1 MSAHASS
8 TLRRAR
14 QPARADE
21 VVPHPNCQRANRVPP
36 DAVPARVMQNVC
48 CKLWYPTRD
57 SNPESRVS
65 ETRAYAD
72 SASGAFGTRRSAR
85 RPQCPAEGNK
95 KARGPCGATRAWKER
110 VRGFALRLLHRLDCV
125 GARIAMLEGERGQG
139 RALVWRR
146 LAPAQQV
153 PSCRHRFLSLI
164 FAAARGAG
172 PKNKKPGALARS
184 GFSMSDARPTAGRS
198 RRPDERGPRHCTGA
212 AHRESTDSRHARPR
226 THLAP
231 ALRIQ
236 IALLRPISLC
246 SAACRFN
253 EGADYE

>member
-1 MSAHASS
+1 MSAHVSS

-21 VVPHPNCQRANRVPP
+21 VVPHPNCQRANRVVP

-95 KARGPCGATRAWKER
+95 KARGLAAQPGLGRNVCAVSRYVFSIAWIAFLRRSPCARASAGTAAPWYGAAWLQFELFGIP
-110 VRGFALRLLHRLDCV
+110 VIASLVIVHV
-125 GARIAMLEGERGQG
+125 HHVSPARS
-139 RALVWRR
+139 
-146 LAPAQQV
+146 APA
-153 PSCRHRFLSLI
+153 
-164 FAAARGAG
+164 
-172 PKNKKPGALARS
+172 PKTKNPE
-184 GFSMSDARPTAGRS
+184 RS
-198 RRPDERGPRHCTGA
+198 RGPGFR
-212 AHRESTDSRHARPR
+212 
-226 THLAP
+226 
-231 ALRIQ
+231 
-236 IALLRPISLC
+236 
-246 SAACRFN
+246 
-253 EGADYE
+253 

>member
-1 MSAHASS
+1 MSAHTSS

-14 QPARADE
+14 QLARADE

-85 RPQCPAEGNK
+85 RPQCPVEGNK

-139 RALVWRR
+139 CALVWRR

-153 PSCRHRFLSLI
+153 PFCRHRFT
-164 FAAARGAG
+164 RH
-172 PKNKKPGALARS
+172 
-184 GFSMSDARPTAGRS
+184 RS
-198 RRPDERGPRHCTGA
+198 RLSISAGAHC
-212 AHRESTDSRHARPR
+212 
-226 THLAP
+226 
-231 ALRIQ
+231 
-236 IALLRPISLC
+236 
-246 SAACRFN
+246 
-253 EGADYE
+253 ADP